1 MSIIIGDKIEPEYK
15 SSFAIEISYEH
26 LADGKQ
32 LLIIKDDPLTGDADT
47 IERLVHVLTAYQE
60 IDNKTLTDIDAIVAI
75 LTKAAEEIS
84 TTEREVERLISV
96 FYNIIPNN
104 VFIRGAWAKVSKFQ
118 LYWYNDK
125 GEKHIAILS
134 D

>member
-1 MSIIIGDKIEPEYK
+1 MALIIGDKIQPEYK
-15 SSFAIEISYEH
+15 SSFTIEISYEH
-26 LADGKQ
+26 EVDGKQ
-32 LLIIKDDPLTGDADT
+32 PLIIKDDPLTGDAGT
-47 IERLVHVLTAYQE
+47 IERLVHVLKAYQE
-60 IDNKTLTDIDAIVAI
+60 IDIKTLTDIDAIVAI
-75 LTKAAEEIS
+75 LTKSAEEIS
-84 TTEREVERLISV
+84 SNEKEVERLISV

-104 VFIRGAWAKVSKFQ
+104 VFVRGAWAKVSKFD